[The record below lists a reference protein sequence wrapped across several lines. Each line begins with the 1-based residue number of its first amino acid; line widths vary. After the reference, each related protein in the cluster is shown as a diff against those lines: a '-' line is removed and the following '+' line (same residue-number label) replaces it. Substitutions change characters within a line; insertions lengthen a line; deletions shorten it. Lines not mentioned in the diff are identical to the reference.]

1 MQKIM
6 NCLWFNDNAEEA
18 VNFYVK
24 IFKNSKVINV
34 TQYGEGMPLP
44 KGTVMTVSFTLDG
57 QEFLALNGGPTY
69 SFTPAISLMVSC
81 KTQEELDNFWDKLSE
96 GGQPGQCGW
105 LTDKYGL
112 SWQIVPSMIGE
123 IMSGGDDEKRHR
135 MMEALVQMTK
145 LDIKKLQEAYEHA

>member
-1 MQKIM
+1 
-6 NCLWFNDNAEEA
+6 
-18 VNFYVK
+18 
-24 IFKNSKVINV
+24 
-34 TQYGEGMPLP
+34 MPLP

-57 QEFLALNGGPTY
+57 QEFLALNGGPTF

-81 KTQEELDNFWDKLSE
+81 KTQDELDSFWDKLSE

-112 SWQIVPSMIGE
+112 SWQIIPSMIGE
-123 IMSGGDDEKRHR
+123 IMNSSDDEKRQR